1 MIVCKSCGEHNED
14 GTAFCVRCGVFLEW
28 EGERIPDPSEPSPPD
43 EPEEVPVP
51 VAAGAPDVA
60 ARQPEQTKKK
70 RLAPRKPPSNV
81 PTGSLICG
89 SCAMP
94 NESSR
99 RFCARCGNS
108 LAEARVVRKA
118 AWWRRLFGR
127 ERVYEPGTRKRVG
140 TARRRTRTFVRL
152 GVVLALIGG
161 VGVLA
166 GPQRQLVLRGYHSVV
181 DLFAKPE
188 PARPVSTG
196 TTGAVKAHD
205 AKLAFDGAQNTYWA
219 FPAGKPKISP
229 VLRATFPAPIRLVGF
244 TLYPGVSVETSKFL
258 AATRPEQI
266 ELAATKSDGQVVV
279 KRFPVED
286 KPGEQK
292 FEFKE
297 SDITKVQLAVL
308 TSRGEHKTIATAIS
322 ELEFFKARS

>member
-1 MIVCKSCGEHNED
+1 MIICNSCGEHNED

-28 EGERIPDPSEPSPPD
+28 EGERVPDPSLPS
-43 EPEEVPVP
+43 EEAPAEELQPVP
-51 VAAGAPDVA
+51 GAPAVA
-60 ARQPEQTKKK
+60 ARQPEQAKKK
-70 RLAPRKPPSNV
+70 RLAPRKPPANV

-108 LAEARVVRKA
+108 LAEARVVRKT

-127 ERVYEPGTRKRVG
+127 ERVYEPGTRRRVG
-140 TARRRTRTFVRL
+140 TARRRARTVVRL
-152 GVVLALIGG
+152 GVVLALLGG

-166 GPQRQLVLRGYHSVV
+166 GPQRGLVLRGYHSVV

-196 TTGAVKAHD
+196 TTGAVKNHA
-205 AKLAFDGAQNTYWA
+205 ASLAFDGAQNTYWA
-219 FPAGKPKISP
+219 FPANKPKISP
-229 VLRATFPAPIRLVGF
+229 VLRATFPTPVRLVGF
-244 TLYPGVSVETSKFL
+244 ALFPGVSIETSKFL

-266 ELAATKSDGQVVV
+266 EIAATKSDGQVVV

-297 SDITKVQLAVL
+297 SDITKIQLAVVS
-308 TSRGEHKTIATAIS
+308 SRGEHKSLATAIT
-322 ELEFFKARS
+322 ELEFFKAR